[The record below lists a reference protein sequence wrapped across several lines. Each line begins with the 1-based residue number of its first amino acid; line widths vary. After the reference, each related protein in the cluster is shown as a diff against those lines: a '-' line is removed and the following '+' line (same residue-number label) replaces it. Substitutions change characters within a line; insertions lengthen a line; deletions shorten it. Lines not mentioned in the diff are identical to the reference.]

1 MNFVTRSVGVVL
13 VSVLCAAAPIGAQ
26 SPSTPSQPAPTG
38 QAPPQ
43 QSEYVPIGQLP
54 PQDQM
59 PAAPLLISAY
69 SFVLI
74 VFFLYVVSL
83 ARRLTSVQRDVDRLG
98 ASLKQSGKP

>member
-1 MNFVTRSVGVVL
+1 MRTLSALLLTF
-13 VSVLCAAAPIGAQ
+13 LCLATPIAAQ
-26 SPSTPSQPAPTG
+26 SPSTPGQPTPTG

-43 QSEYVPIGQLP
+43 QGEYVPIGQLP

-59 PAAPLLISAY
+59 PAAPLLIAAY

-98 ASLKQSGKP
+98 ASLKHTGKP